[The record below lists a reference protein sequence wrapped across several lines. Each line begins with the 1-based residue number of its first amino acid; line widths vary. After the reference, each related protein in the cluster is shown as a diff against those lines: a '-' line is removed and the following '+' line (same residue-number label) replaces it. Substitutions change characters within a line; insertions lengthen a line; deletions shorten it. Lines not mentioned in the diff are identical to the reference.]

1 MKTELELSDSIYEQ
15 LNNEANQRG
24 VTISEII
31 RWIIGDYIKYATP
44 SFGTRIALPSLQTIP
59 PFNPLDKFTK
69 LAELALKMQMKS
81 GLCKCSDCTMPLS
94 WEAIQNGKCQ
104 NCGAEI

>member
-31 RWIIGDYIKYATP
+31 RWIIGDYNMLLQ
-44 SFGTRIALPSLQTIP
+44 ALGQELLY
-59 PFNPLDKFTK
+59 PLFK
-69 LAELALKMQMKS
+69 QYH
-81 GLCKCSDCTMPLS
+81 PL
-94 WEAIQNGKCQ
+94 IH
-104 NCGAEI
+104 